1 MWRQDKTLNKGSPY
15 AYPIMIP
22 HITSDPNSIPS
33 LSDGERPMN
42 AIQVGHLLKKFGVVT
57 AVNDISLTVKDG
69 EIFGFLGPNGAG
81 KTTTIRLLTGVLT
94 PDAGT
99 VQICGIDIH
108 RHPLDAKMQ
117 MGVIPESSTVYGDL
131 TAEQNLHLSGKMY
144 GMPRALREERTCK
157 VLLQLGLSERRR
169 SPVRTFSKGM
179 KQRVSIA
186 CAIIHRPRVLFLDE
200 PTSGLD
206 VQSRRLVIETIRQMN
221 AQGSTIFLTTHNI
234 EEANTLCQ
242 TVCIINKGKIVAQDS
257 PERLKKMFET
267 TQSVEVSFDR
277 VVTQD
282 LFEVEG
288 IIRAEP
294 CGDKWRLY
302 TDNPDRVVKYIV
314 RRAEGESLS
323 ITSLTTSGPSLEEAF
338 VHLTECL

>member
-1 MWRQDKTLNKGSPY
+1 
-15 AYPIMIP
+15 
-22 HITSDPNSIPS
+22 
-33 LSDGERPMN
+33 MN
-42 AIQVGHLLKKFGVVT
+42 AIEAGHLIKRFGTVT
-57 AVNDISLTVKDG
+57 AVNDVSLTVREG

-81 KTTTIRLLTGVLT
+81 KTTTMRLLTSVLT

-99 VQICGIDIH
+99 VLINGIDIH

-117 MGVIPESSTVYGDL
+117 MGVIPENSSVYADMS
-131 TAEQNLHLSGKMY
+131 AEQNLHLSGQMY
-144 GMPRALREERTCK
+144 GMSRALREERIDEI
-157 VLLQLGLSERRR
+157 LSRMGLSEKRRL
-169 SPVRTFSKGM
+169 PVRTFSKGM

-186 CAIIHRPRVLFLDE
+186 CAIIHRPKVLFLDE

-221 AQGSTIFLTTHNI
+221 EQGSTIFLTTHNI

-257 PERLKKMFET
+257 PERLKKMFDT

-277 VVTQD
+277 AVTRD
-282 LFEVEG
+282 LFAAEG
-288 IIRAEP
+288 ILRAEQ

-302 TDNPDRVVKYIV
+302 TDNPDMILKYLV
-314 RRAEGESLS
+314 GRAERESIG

-338 VHLTECL
+338 VTLTECA

>member
-1 MWRQDKTLNKGSPY
+1 MD
-15 AYPIMIP
+15 
-22 HITSDPNSIPS
+22 
-33 LSDGERPMN
+33 
-42 AIQVGHLLKKFGVVT
+42 AIVANHLKKTFGTVT
-57 AVNDISLTVKDG
+57 AVNDVGLTIKEG

-99 VQICGIDIH
+99 VHINGIDIH
-108 RHPLDAKMQ
+108 RHPLEAKMQ

-131 TAEQNLHLSGKMY
+131 SAEQNLHLSGKMY
-144 GMPRALREERTCK
+144 GMSRALRGER
-157 VLLQLGLSERRR
+157 VQEILSRMGLSEKRRF
-169 SPVRTFSKGM
+169 PVRTFSKGM

-206 VQSRRLVIETIRQMN
+206 VQSRRLVIETIHDMN
-221 AQGSTIFLTTHNI
+221 GQGSTIFLTTHNI

-257 PERLKKMFET
+257 PERLKKMFDT

-277 VVTQD
+277 QVTRE
-282 LFEVEG
+282 LFVAEG

-302 TDNPDRVVKYIV
+302 TDNPDQVLKYLV
-314 RRAEGESLS
+314 GRAERESIG
-323 ITSLTTSGPSLEEAF
+323 ITSLSTSGPSLEEAF
-338 VHLTECL
+338 IQITECE

>member
-1 MWRQDKTLNKGSPY
+1 
-15 AYPIMIP
+15 
-22 HITSDPNSIPS
+22 
-33 LSDGERPMN
+33 MN
-42 AIQVGHLLKKFGVVT
+42 AIEAGHLVKRFGTVT
-57 AVNDISLTVKDG
+57 AVNDVSLTVREG
-69 EIFGFLGPNGAG
+69 ETFGFLGPNGAG

-99 VQICGIDIH
+99 VQINGIDIH

-131 TAEQNLHLSGKMY
+131 SAEQNLHLSGKMY
-144 GMPRALREERTCK
+144 GMPRALRDERIDEL
-157 VLLQLGLSERRR
+157 VSRLGLSEKRRN
-169 SPVRTFSKGM
+169 PVRTFSKGM

-206 VQSRRLVIETIRQMN
+206 VQSRRLVIETIHHMN
-221 AQGSTIFLTTHNI
+221 EQGSTIFLTTHNI

-257 PERLKKMFET
+257 PERLKKMFAT

-277 VVTQD
+277 TVPRD
-282 LFEVEG
+282 LFVAEG
-288 IIRAEP
+288 IIWAEP

-302 TDNPDRVVKYIV
+302 TDNPDRVLKYLV
-314 RRAEGESLS
+314 SRAERESLG
-323 ITSLTTSGPSLEEAF
+323 ITSLITSGPSLEEAF
-338 VHLTECL
+338 VQITECA

>member
-1 MWRQDKTLNKGSPY
+1 
-15 AYPIMIP
+15 
-22 HITSDPNSIPS
+22 
-33 LSDGERPMN
+33 MN
-42 AIQVGHLLKKFGVVT
+42 ALEVEHLVKRFGTVT
-57 AVNDISLTVKDG
+57 AVDDVSLTVREG
-69 EIFGFLGPNGAG
+69 ETFGFLGPNGAG

-99 VQICGIDIH
+99 VRINGIDIH

-131 TAEQNLHLSGKMY
+131 SAEQNLHLSGKMY
-144 GMPRALREERTCK
+144 GMPRARRDERIDEI
-157 VLLQLGLSERRR
+157 LSQMGLIEKRRNL
-169 SPVRTFSKGM
+169 VRTFSKGM

-186 CAIIHRPRVLFLDE
+186 CAIIHRPRVLVLDE

-206 VQSRRLVIETIRQMN
+206 VQSRRLVLDTIRHMN
-221 AQGSTIFLTTHNI
+221 EQGSTIFLTTHNI

-257 PERLKKMFET
+257 PERLKKMFAT

-277 VVTQD
+277 AVPRD
-282 LFEVEG
+282 LFVAEG
-288 IIRAEP
+288 IVRAEP

-302 TDNPDRVVKYIV
+302 TDNPDRVLKYLV
-314 RRAEGESLS
+314 LRAERESLG

-338 VHLTECL
+338 VQITECA

>member
-1 MWRQDKTLNKGSPY
+1 
-15 AYPIMIP
+15 
-22 HITSDPNSIPS
+22 
-33 LSDGERPMN
+33 MN
-42 AIQVGHLLKKFGVVT
+42 AIEARHLIKRFGTVT
-57 AVNDISLTVKDG
+57 AVNDVSLTVREG
-69 EIFGFLGPNGAG
+69 ETFGFLGPNGAG
-81 KTTTIRLLTGVLT
+81 KTTTMRLLTSVLT

-99 VQICGIDIH
+99 VLINGIDIH

-117 MGVIPESSTVYGDL
+117 MGVIPENSSVYADMS
-131 TAEQNLHLSGKMY
+131 AEQNLHLSGQMY
-144 GMPRALREERTCK
+144 GMSRALREERIDEI
-157 VLLQLGLSERRR
+157 LSRMGLSEKRRL
-169 SPVRTFSKGM
+169 PVRTFSKGM

-186 CAIIHRPRVLFLDE
+186 CAIIHRPKVLFLDE

-221 AQGSTIFLTTHNI
+221 EQGSTIFLTTHNI

-257 PERLKKMFET
+257 PERLKKMFDT

-277 VVTQD
+277 AVTRD
-282 LFEVEG
+282 LFAAEG
-288 IIRAEP
+288 ILRAEQ

-302 TDNPDRVVKYIV
+302 TDNPDMILKYLV
-314 RRAEGESLS
+314 GRAERESIG

-338 VHLTECL
+338 VTLTECA

>member
-1 MWRQDKTLNKGSPY
+1 
-15 AYPIMIP
+15 
-22 HITSDPNSIPS
+22 
-33 LSDGERPMN
+33 MN
-42 AIQVGHLLKKFGVVT
+42 ALEVEHLVKRFGSIT
-57 AVNDISLTVKDG
+57 AVDDVSLTVRKG
-69 EIFGFLGPNGAG
+69 ETFGFLGPNGAG

-99 VQICGIDIH
+99 VRINGIDIH

-117 MGVIPESSTVYGDL
+117 MGVIPENSSVYADMS
-131 TAEQNLHLSGKMY
+131 AEQNLHLSGQMY
-144 GMPRALREERTCK
+144 GMSRALREERIDEI
-157 VLLQLGLSERRR
+157 LSRMGLSEKRRL
-169 SPVRTFSKGM
+169 PVRTFSKGM

-186 CAIIHRPRVLFLDE
+186 CAIIHQPKVLFLDE

-221 AQGSTIFLTTHNI
+221 EQGSTIFLTTHNI

-257 PERLKKMFET
+257 PERLKKMFDT
-267 TQSVEVSFDR
+267 TQSIEVSFDR
-277 VVTQD
+277 AVTRD
-282 LFEVEG
+282 LFAAEG
-288 IIRAEP
+288 ILRAEQ

-302 TDNPDRVVKYIV
+302 TDNPDMILKYLV
-314 RRAEGESLS
+314 GRAERESIG

-338 VHLTECL
+338 VTLTECA